1 MLVFIHPS
9 TKARA
14 IFIYENSYK
23 PGSGFFLSQ
32 RSLSNI
38 AKETRGHVL
47 LFSSFKMTQDL
58 LLESTSSTGKIF
70 RIYHFLLPRGEEIS
84 KAMEIGF
91 LSCHIGTKIEE
102 VDIYRWDTK
111 TILET
116 SICTAKICHCTQ
128 LAKSILL
135 CVSTLQVIGSRRS
148 KATAPALHRSS
159 NYCPVWLPHFH

>member
-1 MLVFIHPS
+1 M
-9 TKARA
+9 
-14 IFIYENSYK
+14 
-23 PGSGFFLSQ
+23 SQ

-116 SICTAKICHCTQ
+116 SICIAQILPLHPACKSYPVVRVNTPSDRLKKI
-128 LAKSILL
+128 KS
-135 CVSTLQVIGSRRS
+135 
-148 KATAPALHRSS
+148 
-159 NYCPVWLPHFH
+159 YCPCTPPLKQLLSCLATSLPLIAPLSTNMHRLFVSR